1 MRRSTSVV
9 FLAFLILLFAAIP
22 AVSQQD
28 FVSRYDGFVGYSHLS
43 TPKLSLQQNGF
54 HTQFGANLRSW
65 VALGAD
71 FSYFQGSSLL
81 QTTDLNSTQ
90 LAKLA
95 PILPLLP
102 PGFVLASPYDATT
115 YTFTGG
121 PQFNYRRWKRVTLFI
136 HPSIGGMHES
146 VTAKPN
152 NPLLTQIV
160 QGLIGP
166 TMKKSDTEVFYGA
179 GGGFD
184 LNVSQHFAVRT
195 QMDFVRVN
203 LFSDLLNGAQNTI
216 RVSIGPTFR
225 FGKNILVK

>member
-1 MRRSTSVV
+1 MRRWNV
-9 FLAFLILLFAAIP
+9 FAALLFLLVAALP

-28 FVSRYDGFVGYSHLS
+28 FVSRYDGFIGYSHLYS
-43 TPKLSLQQNGF
+43 PNLSLQQNGF
-54 HTQFGANLRSW
+54 HTQFGVNVRTWA
-65 VALGAD
+65 ALGLD
-71 FSYFQGSSLL
+71 FSYFKGSSTLH
-81 QTTDLNSTQ
+81 TTDLNSTQ

-102 PGFVLASPYDATT
+102 PGFVLAAPFDATT
-115 YTFTGG
+115 FTFTGG
-121 PQFNYRRWKRVTLFI
+121 PQFSYRRFKSVTLFI

-152 NPLLTQIV
+152 NPILTQIV

-166 TMKKSDTEVFYGA
+166 SMKKDDTEVFYGV

-184 LNVSQHFAVRT
+184 LNLSRHFAVRT

-203 LFSDLLNGAQNTI
+203 LFSDILKSAQNNI

-225 FGKNILVK
+225 FGRNIVQ